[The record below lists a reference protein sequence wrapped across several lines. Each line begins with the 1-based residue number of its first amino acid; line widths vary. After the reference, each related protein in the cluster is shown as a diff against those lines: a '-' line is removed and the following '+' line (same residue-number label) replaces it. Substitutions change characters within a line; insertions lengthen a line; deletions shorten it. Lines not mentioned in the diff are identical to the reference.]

1 MAKTAV
7 VTRDFT
13 SSLLTSCF
21 VHPWKGSKTGTECV
35 SPTPAASWR
44 LQRPI
49 HKSSLLKT
57 HSQQPQWVSTKGQK
71 GAGKAQ
77 QISVSALQQD
87 LTRPLQSG
95 VMQSAWF
102 SHLVLQHT
110 LQQWAWCSG
119 QPGHPH
125 SSDAPSQTSKPC
137 QEVLPPQSPRW
148 CRLFQAE
155 VAQLLTLAELGVGEV
170 SAVVGGGG
178 SCAVGGASWAGMAAG
193 KCQAGAARAASAAM
207 DAAVLLVALWQDER
221 GGKIQN
227 YLPKIEHE
235 LAWFCIINTPK

>member
-71 GAGKAQ
+71 GAGNL
-77 QISVSALQQD
+77 SVSSPARSDTSIAVRTDAL
-87 LTRPLQSG
+87 P
-95 VMQSAWF
+95 AWS

-137 QEVLPPQSPRW
+137 QEVLPPQSPR
-148 CRLFQAE
+148 
-155 VAQLLTLAELGVGEV
+155 
-170 SAVVGGGG
+170 
-178 SCAVGGASWAGMAAG
+178 
-193 KCQAGAARAASAAM
+193 
-207 DAAVLLVALWQDER
+207 
-221 GGKIQN
+221 
-227 YLPKIEHE
+227 
-235 LAWFCIINTPK
+235 